1 MKKKQLYPVLAIGA
15 GVGGL
20 AYVFRDK
27 LFPKGSAA
35 APAASTAVP
44 ASPAPPPGVP
54 APQAAAQAAQ
64 SAAQAAAGGAPIPLP
79 LPVTPTAPG
88 KATVT
93 TNDPAPAGDLR
104 IMGAPSHAAGVPQV
118 GGAEKS
124 GSVDVITWN
133 AGTSAAN
140 NKPAKPG
147 EESTIWS
154 YVRWSGGSRLPA
166 ATGYV
171 PQKYLRLSTG
181 IV

>member
-15 GVGGL
+15 GVGALGFL
-20 AYVFRDK
+20 FRDK
-27 LFPKGSAA
+27 LFPKKGTAA

-44 ASPAPPPGVP
+44 ATPAPPGVP
-54 APQAAAQAAQ
+54 APQAPQAAP
-64 SAAQAAAGGAPIPLP
+64 AASGGTPVPLP
-79 LPVTPTAPG
+79 LPATPAAPG

-104 IMGAPSHAAGVPQV
+104 IMGAPSHASGVAQV

-154 YVRWSGGSRLPA
+154 YVRWPGGSRLPA

-171 PQKYLRLSTG
+171 PQKYLKLSTG

>member
-1 MKKKQLYPVLAIGA
+1 MSDEKKKQLYSVLAIGA
-15 GVGGL
+15 GVGALGFL
-20 AYVFRDK
+20 FRDK
-27 LFPKGSAA
+27 LFPKKGAAA

-44 ASPAPPPGVP
+44 ASPASPPGVP
-54 APQAAAQAAQ
+54 APQTPAAAPQ
-64 SAAQAAAGGAPIPLP
+64 SAAQPIPLP

-104 IMGAPSHAAGVPQV
+104 IMAAPSHASGVAQV

-124 GSVDVITWN
+124 GAVDVLSWN
-133 AGTSAAN
+133 AGTSASN
-140 NKPAKPG
+140 NKPAKAG
-147 EESTIWS
+147 EEGLVWS
-154 YVRWSGGSRLPA
+154 YVRWPGGSRLPA

-171 PQKYLRLSTG
+171 PQKYLKLSTG

>member
-20 AYVFRDK
+20 AFIFRDK
-27 LFPKGSAA
+27 LFPKGAAA
-35 APAASTAVP
+35 APAASTATP
-44 ASPAPPPGVP
+44 APPGVP

-64 SAAQAAAGGAPIPLP
+64 SAAQAAAGGTPVPLP

-88 KATVT
+88 KAVVT

-104 IMGAPSHAAGVPQV
+104 IMSAPTHGSGGAQV
-118 GGAEKS
+118 GGAEKA
-124 GSVDVITWN
+124 GKVDILTWN

-140 NKPAKPG
+140 NKTASSG
-147 EESTIWS
+147 EEGVIWS
-154 YVRWSGGSRLPA
+154 YVRWPGGSRLPA

-171 PQKYLRLSTG
+171 PQKYLRLA
-181 IV
+181 